1 MAFLQAL
8 NGLNAGQLFPLQGK
22 RSVLGR
28 HPDCDI
34 VLDVGAVSRQHAQI
48 LELDHQFYVED
59 LESRN
64 GTFVNNELVK
74 GRHRL
79 QENDQVKVCDLLFSF
94 HLAPPK
100 PLTAEGDTDDSE
112 AALGQ
117 TGGLALLVEDSNLS
131 SSTIMSTVKASRAGL
146 RASPVNAEMK
156 LKALL
161 EITHALGAALSLDD
175 VLPKLLDSLFK
186 IFLQA
191 DRGFVVLQVGD
202 NGPLIPKAVKQR
214 RGNGQETIRISRTI
228 VRQAMEAKE
237 AILSADAATDSRFD
251 SSQSIAD
258 FRIRSMMCAPLV
270 DSDGHA
276 LGVIQID
283 TLDQRTPFLQDDLD
297 VLASVAGQAAF
308 AVENAQLHEAA
319 LRRQVLERDLQLARS
334 VQQGFLPQK
343 APEVEGYEFFDFYEP
358 ANQVGGDYFDYVPLP
373 GGRLAV
379 IVADVSGKGIAAA
392 LLMAKLSSE
401 ARYVLASSAGP
412 AEALMR
418 LNAGFTSSWE
428 DRFVTCALAIIDCQT
443 HEVQLANAGHMAP
456 FLRHPDQRVESI
468 GEEQTGV
475 PLGVAADF
483 PYEQLSIALE
493 AGAGLALFTD
503 GFSEAM
509 NRDNELYGLK
519 RLEQQLHHKASGVK
533 QLGQLILSDVK
544 QFVGN
549 RSQSD
554 DMCLLCF
561 GRNPGVRD
569 RSAGPGSRDIG
580 FQDRQG

>member
-8 NGLNAGQLFPLQGK
+8 NGLNAGQLIPLESK
-22 RSVLGR
+22 RAVLGR

-48 LELDHQFYVED
+48 LELDQLFYVED

-64 GTFVNNELVK
+64 GTFVNNEPVK

-94 HLAPPK
+94 HLTPPK
-100 PLTAEGDTDDSE
+100 PASHQEDSNAVQ
-112 AALGQ
+112 AAQ
-117 TGGLALLVEDSNLS
+117 SQSGGLALLVEDTNLS
-131 SSTIMSTVKASRAGL
+131 SSTIMSTVKTSRAGL

-161 EITHALGAALSLDD
+161 EITHTLGAALSLDD

-191 DRGFVVLQVGD
+191 DRGFVVLQAGE
-202 NGPLIPKAVKQR
+202 NGPLVPKAVKHR

-228 VRQAMEAKE
+228 VNQAMESKE

-270 DSDGHA
+270 DSDGRA

-319 LRRQVLERDLQLARS
+319 LRRQALDRDLQLART
-334 VQQGFLPQK
+334 VQQGFLPQA
-343 APEVEGYEFFDFYEP
+343 APEVAGYEFFDFYEP
-358 ANQVGGDYFDYVPLP
+358 ANQVGGDYFDYVLLP
-373 GGRLAV
+373 GERLAV
-379 IVADVSGKGIAAA
+379 ILADVSGKGIAAA

-401 ARYVLASSAGP
+401 ARYVLASSSGP

-418 LNAGFTSSWE
+418 LNAGFTGSWE
-428 DRFVTCALAIIDCQT
+428 DRFVTCALAILDCRT

-456 FLRHPDQRVESI
+456 FLRHPNQRVDSV
-468 GEEQTGV
+468 GAEQTGV

-483 PYEQLSIALE
+483 PYEQVSVVLE
-493 AGAGLALFTD
+493 PGAGLALFTD

-519 RLEQQLHHKASGVK
+519 RLERQLHSDASGVK
-533 QLGQLILSDVK
+533 QLGQQILSDVK

-554 DMCLLCF
+554 DMCLICF
-561 GRNPGVRD
+561 GRNP
-569 RSAGPGSRDIG
+569 A
-580 FQDRQG
+580 

>member
-1 MAFLQAL
+1 MAVLQAL
-8 NGLNAGQLFPLQGK
+8 NGLNAGQLFPLAGK
-22 RSVLGR
+22 RAVLGR

-34 VLDVGAVSRQHAQI
+34 VLDIGAVSRQHAQI
-48 LELDHQFYVED
+48 LLVENDFYVED

-64 GTFVNNELVK
+64 GTFVNGEPIK
-74 GRHRL
+74 GRQRL
-79 QENDQVKVCDLLFSF
+79 EENDQVRVCDLLFSF
-94 HLAPPK
+94 HFDAPSSYSP
-100 PLTAEGDTDDSE
+100 TGETRG
-112 AALGQ
+112 AAAKE
-117 TGGLALLVEDSNLS
+117 TGLALLVDDAESS
-131 SSTIMSTVKASRAGL
+131 SSTIMSTVKTSRTGL

-156 LKALL
+156 LKAVL
-161 EITHALGAALSLDD
+161 EITHTLGASLSLDA

-191 DRGFVVLQVGD
+191 DRGFVVLQAGE
-202 NGPLIPKAVKQR
+202 NGPLIPKAVKHR
-214 RGNGQETIRISRTI
+214 RGDGHDTARISRTI
-228 VRQAMEAKE
+228 VRQAMESKE

-270 DSDGHA
+270 DSEGHA

-319 LRRQVLERDLQLARS
+319 LRRQVLERDLELAHT
-334 VQQGFLPQK
+334 VQRGFLPQK
-343 APEVEGYEFFDFYEP
+343 SPELEGYQFFDFYEP
-358 ANQVGGDYFDYVPLP
+358 ANQVGGDYFDYILLP

-401 ARYVLASSAGP
+401 VRYVLVSSSGP
-412 AEALMR
+412 AEALVR

-428 DRFVTCALAIIDCQT
+428 DRFVTCALAVVDCQS
-443 HEVQLANAGHMAP
+443 HDVQIANAGHMAP
-456 FLRHPDQRVESI
+456 FLRGADQRVEAV
-468 GEEQTGV
+468 GAEQAGV

-483 PYEQLSIALE
+483 PYEQFSLKLGPGE
-493 AGAGLALFTD
+493 GLALFTD

-509 NRDNELYGLK
+509 NMENELYGLA
-519 RLEQQLHHKASGVK
+519 RLEQQLRGKAGGVK
-533 QLGQLILSDVK
+533 QLGELILSDVK
-544 QFVGN
+544 QFVGK

-561 GRNPGVRD
+561 GRNP
-569 RSAGPGSRDIG
+569 AAK
-580 FQDRQG
+580 

>member
-8 NGLNAGQLFPLQGK
+8 NGLNAGQLIPLEGK
-22 RSVLGR
+22 RAVLGR

-48 LELDHQFYVED
+48 LELDHHFYVED

-64 GTFVNNELVK
+64 GTFVNNEPVK
-74 GRHRL
+74 GRQRL

-94 HLAPPK
+94 HLTPPRSSPHQEDSNELQAAP
-100 PLTAEGDTDDSE
+100 S
-112 AALGQ
+112 Q
-117 TGGLALLVEDSNLS
+117 SGGLALLVEDTNLS
-131 SSTIMSTVKASRAGL
+131 SSTIMSTVKTSRAGL

-161 EITHALGAALSLDD
+161 EITHTLGAALSLDE

-191 DRGFVVLQVGD
+191 DRGFVVLQAGE
-202 NGPLIPKAVKQR
+202 NGPLVPKAVKHR
-214 RGNGQETIRISRTI
+214 RAGGQETIRISRTI
-228 VRQAMEAKE
+228 VRQAMESKE

-270 DSDGHA
+270 DSDGRA

-319 LRRQVLERDLQLARS
+319 LRRQALERDLQLART
-334 VQQGFLPQK
+334 VQQGFLPQA
-343 APEVEGYEFFDFYEP
+343 APEVEGYEFFDFYQP

-373 GGRLAV
+373 GERLAV
-379 IVADVSGKGIAAA
+379 ILADVSGKGIAAA

-401 ARYVLASSAGP
+401 ARYVLASSSGP

-418 LNAGFTSSWE
+418 LNAGFTGSWE
-428 DRFVTCALAIIDCQT
+428 DRFVTCALAVLDCRT

-456 FLRHPDQRVESI
+456 FLRHPDQRVESV
-468 GEEQTGV
+468 GAEQTGV

-483 PYEQLSIALE
+483 PYEQVSIALE
-493 AGAGLALFTD
+493 SGAGLALFTD

-519 RLEQQLHHKASGVK
+519 RLERQLHANASGVK
-533 QLGQLILSDVK
+533 QLGQQILSDVK

-554 DMCLLCF
+554 DMCLICF
-561 GRNPGVRD
+561 GRNP
-569 RSAGPGSRDIG
+569 A
-580 FQDRQG
+580 

>member
-1 MAFLQAL
+1 MAVLQAL
-8 NGLNAGQLFPLQGK
+8 NGLNAGQLFPLEGK
-22 RSVLGR
+22 RAVLGR

-48 LELDHQFYVED
+48 LELENQFYVED

-74 GRHRL
+74 GRQRL
-79 QENDQVKVCDLLFSF
+79 HENDKLKVCDLLFSF
-94 HLAPPK
+94 HLQPPGA
-100 PLTAEGDTDDSE
+100 LTAEAGESPGE
-112 AALGQ
+112 GSQGA
-117 TGGLALLVEDSNLS
+117 LALLVEDANLS
-131 SSTIMSTVKASRAGL
+131 SSTIMSTVKTSRAGL

-161 EITHALGAALSLDD
+161 EITHTLGASLSLDD

-191 DRGFVVLQVGD
+191 DRGFVVLQAGE
-202 NGPLIPKAVKQR
+202 NGPLVPKAVKHR
-214 RGNGQETIRISRTI
+214 RGDGHETIRISRTI
-228 VRQAMEAKE
+228 VRQAMDTKE

-270 DSDGHA
+270 DSEGRA

-319 LRRQVLERDLQLARS
+319 LSRQVLERDLQLAHS

-343 APEVEGYEFFDFYEP
+343 APEIAGYEFFDFYEP

-401 ARYVLASSAGP
+401 ARFVLASSAGP
-412 AEALMR
+412 AEALSR
-418 LNAGFTSSWE
+418 LNAGFSGSWE
-428 DRFVTCALAIIDCQT
+428 DRFVTCALAIVDCQS
-443 HEVQLANAGHMAP
+443 HQVQLANAGHMAP
-456 FLRHPDQRVESI
+456 FLRHADERVESI
-468 GEEQTGV
+468 GAEQTGV
-475 PLGVAADF
+475 PLGVAPDF
-483 PYEQLSIALE
+483 VYEQATLSLDP
-493 AGAGLALFTD
+493 GAGLALFTD

-509 NRDNELYGLK
+509 NKNNELYGLA
-519 RLEQQLHHKASGVK
+519 RLEEQLRRKASGVK
-533 QLGQLILSDVK
+533 QLGELILRDVK
-544 QFVGN
+544 QFVGD

-561 GRNPGVRD
+561 GRNRAHTATV
-569 RSAGPGSRDIG
+569 S
-580 FQDRQG
+580 